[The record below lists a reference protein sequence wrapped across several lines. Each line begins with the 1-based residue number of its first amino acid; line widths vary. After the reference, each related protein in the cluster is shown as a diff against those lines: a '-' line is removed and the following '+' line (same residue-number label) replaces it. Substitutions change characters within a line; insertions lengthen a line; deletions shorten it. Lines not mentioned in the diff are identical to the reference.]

1 MGHTSK
7 LKATEYPQ
15 SLQEVSEG
23 CLQTQGKKRKNQH
36 LIETTS
42 LSSTAS
48 TVQSCILWEQLLP
61 LPVSTEII
69 PGLANKGCY
78 LSFSLS
84 SAKYMRTKWRRS
96 KYFCRCAIF
105 VCLCFPVLLE
115 AVVTHLG
122 CNFHVLIYPIC
133 CKRLQG
139 LFHCLQLHSYKL
151 VELP

>member
-15 SLQEVSEG
+15 SLQEVSER
-23 CLQTQGKKRKNQH
+23 CLQTQGKKNKNQY

-42 LSSTAS
+42 LFSAAS
-48 TVQSCILWEQLLP
+48 AVQSCNLWEWLLP

-69 PGLANKGCY
+69 PGLANKSCY

-96 KYFCRCAIF
+96 KYFCRCAILP
-105 VCLCFPVLLE
+105 VCAFLPYLKQRWH
-115 AVVTHLG
+115 ARLG
-122 CNFHVLIYPIC
+122 CNSHVLICPIC
-133 CKRLQG
+133 CKKLWG
-139 LFHCLQLHSYKL
+139 LFHCL
-151 VELP
+151 